1 MARITGARFHKH
13 LVQQQELVFV
23 WTGRERRIEFGKIES
38 IFTGA
43 DLVEHLAQTE
53 NVRLWCARTF
63 RRNVPFRADKRAL
76 TTRRDEP
83 DVGQF
88 RHTVYEDDVRRLD
101 IAVGKTMPV
110 QRVERF
116 G

>member
-1 MARITGARFHKH
+1 MHCPGGVIAMMGITGARFHKH

-23 WTGRERRIEFGKIES
+23 WARRERRIELRKIES

-43 DLVEHLAQTE
+43 DLVEHLAKTE

-76 TTRRDEP
+76 TTRRDKS
-83 DVGQF
+83 DICQF
-88 RHTVYEDDVRRLD
+88 RHTVYEDDVRRFD
-101 IAVGKTMPV
+101 IAVGK
-110 QRVERF
+110 
-116 G
+116 